1 MRMRSMTGYGKGVYE
16 LDGNKLTIELR
27 AVNHKALDLGI
38 KLPRIL
44 LFLEDSIRKQIQQDI
59 FRGHIDVL
67 VNFEQSEQEKGLYK
81 PNSALAESW
90 INSVALLHNKYP
102 NLQNDVTLSTLARV
116 PDVISREETESND
129 ESLQKLCNV
138 TLGRAIDALVQM
150 REREGLALKK
160 DLNAKLDEIES
171 YRQEIEKYAPTVVEN
186 YRKKLTERIEQ
197 VVSPNVVDQNLL
209 ATEIAL
215 YADHVAIDEE
225 LTRLKIHVENM
236 KKDLEETKPIG
247 RDIEFLVQELNR
259 ETNTIG
265 SKAQCIEITN
275 IVLKIKNVIEK
286 IREQAANIE

>member
-1 MRMRSMTGYGKGVYE
+1 MRSMTGYGKGVYE

-44 LFLEDSIRKQIQQDI
+44 IFLEDSIRKQIQNDI
-59 FRGHIDVL
+59 ARGHIDVL
-67 VNFEQSEQEKGLYK
+67 VNFEQSEQEKGLYM

-90 INSVALLHNKYP
+90 LNSVALLHNRFP
-102 NLQNDVTLSTLARV
+102 NLENDVTLSTLARV
-116 PDVISREETESND
+116 PDVISREETDAND
-129 ESLQKLCNV
+129 ESLQKLCKV
-138 TLGRAIDALVQM
+138 TLGIALDALVAM

-160 DLNAKLDEIES
+160 DLSAKLDEIEG

-186 YRKKLTERIEQ
+186 YRKKLNERIEQ
-197 VVSPNVVDQNLL
+197 AVSPNVVDQNLL

-225 LTRLKIHVENM
+225 LTRLKIHVEHM
-236 KKDLEETKPIG
+236 KQYLEETKPIG

-259 ETNTIG
+259 EANTIG

-275 IVLKIKNVIEK
+275 NVLKIKNVIEK

>member
-1 MRMRSMTGYGKGVYE
+1 MRSMTGYGKGVYE

-44 LFLEDSIRKQIQQDI
+44 IFLEDSIRKQIQNDI
-59 FRGHIDVL
+59 SRGHIDVL
-67 VNFEQSEQEKGLYK
+67 VNFEQSEQEKGLYM

-90 INSVALLHNKYP
+90 LNSVALLHNRFP
-102 NLQNDVTLSTLARV
+102 NLENDVTLSTLARV
-116 PDVISREETESND
+116 PDVISREETDAND
-129 ESLQKLCNV
+129 ESLQKLCKV
-138 TLGRAIDALVQM
+138 TLGIALDALVAM

-160 DLNAKLDEIES
+160 DLSAKLDEIEG

-186 YRKKLTERIEQ
+186 YRKKLNERIEQ
-197 VVSPNVVDQNLL
+197 AVSPNVVDQNLL

-225 LTRLKIHVENM
+225 LTRLKIHVEHM
-236 KKDLEETKPIG
+236 RQYLEETKPIG

-259 ETNTIG
+259 EANTIG

-275 IVLKIKNVIEK
+275 NVLKIKNVIEK

>member
-1 MRMRSMTGYGKGVYE
+1 MRSMTGYGKGVYE

-44 LFLEDSIRKQIQQDI
+44 IFLEDSIRKQIQNDI
-59 FRGHIDVL
+59 ARGHIDVL
-67 VNFEQSEQEKGLYK
+67 VNFEQSEQEKGLYM

-90 INSVALLHNKYP
+90 LNSVALLHNRFP
-102 NLQNDVTLSTLARV
+102 NLENDVTLSTLARV
-116 PDVISREETESND
+116 PDVISREETDAND
-129 ESLQKLCNV
+129 ESLQKLCKV
-138 TLGRAIDALVQM
+138 TLGIALDALVAM

-160 DLNAKLDEIES
+160 DLSSKLDEIEG

-186 YRKKLTERIEQ
+186 YRKKLNERIEQ
-197 VVSPNVVDQNLL
+197 AVSPNVVDQNLL

-225 LTRLKIHVENM
+225 LTRLKIHVEHM
-236 KKDLEETKPIG
+236 RQYLEETKPIG

-259 ETNTIG
+259 EANTIG

-275 IVLKIKNVIEK
+275 NVLKIKNVIEK

>member
-1 MRMRSMTGYGKGVYE
+1 MRSMTGYGKGVYE

-44 LFLEDSIRKQIQQDI
+44 IFLEDSIRKQIQNDI
-59 FRGHIDVL
+59 ARGHIDVL
-67 VNFEQSEQEKGLYK
+67 VNFEQSEQEKGLYM

-90 INSVALLHNKYP
+90 LNSVALLHNRFP
-102 NLQNDVTLSTLARV
+102 NLENDVTLSTLARV
-116 PDVISREETESND
+116 PDVISREETDAND
-129 ESLQKLCNV
+129 ESLQKLCKV
-138 TLGRAIDALVQM
+138 TLGLALDALVAM

-160 DLNAKLDEIES
+160 DLSAKLDEIEG

-186 YRKKLTERIEQ
+186 YRKKLNERIEQ
-197 VVSPNVVDQNLL
+197 AVSPNVVDQNLL

-225 LTRLKIHVENM
+225 LTRLKIHVEHM
-236 KKDLEETKPIG
+236 RQYLEETKPIG

-259 ETNTIG
+259 EANTIG

-275 IVLKIKNVIEK
+275 NVLKIKNVIEK

>member
-1 MRMRSMTGYGKGVYE
+1 
-16 LDGNKLTIELR
+16 
-27 AVNHKALDLGI
+27 
-38 KLPRIL
+38 
-44 LFLEDSIRKQIQQDI
+44 
-59 FRGHIDVL
+59 
-67 VNFEQSEQEKGLYK
+67 
-81 PNSALAESW
+81 
-90 INSVALLHNKYP
+90 
-102 NLQNDVTLSTLARV
+102 
-116 PDVISREETESND
+116 
-129 ESLQKLCNV
+129 
-138 TLGRAIDALVQM
+138 M

>member
-1 MRMRSMTGYGKGVYE
+1 MRSMTGYGKGVYE

-44 LFLEDSIRKQIQQDI
+44 IFLEDSIRKQIQNDI
-59 FRGHIDVL
+59 ARGHIDVL
-67 VNFEQSEQEKGLYK
+67 VNFEQSEQEKGLYM

-90 INSVALLHNKYP
+90 LNSVALLHNRFP
-102 NLQNDVTLSTLARV
+102 NLENDVTLSTLARV
-116 PDVISREETESND
+116 PDVISREETDAND
-129 ESLQKLCNV
+129 ESLQKLCKV
-138 TLGRAIDALVQM
+138 TLGIALDALVAM

-160 DLNAKLDEIES
+160 DLSAKLDEIEG

-186 YRKKLTERIEQ
+186 YRKKLNERIEQ
-197 VVSPNVVDQNLL
+197 AVSPNVVDQNLL

-225 LTRLKIHVENM
+225 LTRLKIHVEHM
-236 KKDLEETKPIG
+236 RQYLEETKPIG

-259 ETNTIG
+259 EANTIG

-275 IVLKIKNVIEK
+275 NVLKIKNVIEK

>member
-1 MRMRSMTGYGKGVYE
+1 MRSMTGYGKGVYE

-27 AVNHKALDLGI
+27 AVNHKALDFGI

-59 FRGHIDVL
+59 SRGHIDVL

-138 TLGRAIDALVQM
+138 TLGRAIDALLQM

>member
-1 MRMRSMTGYGKGVYE
+1 MRSMTGYGKGVYE

-44 LFLEDSIRKQIQQDI
+44 IFLEDSIRKQIQNEI
-59 FRGHIDVL
+59 ARGHIDVL
-67 VNFEQSEQEKGLYK
+67 VNFEQSEQEKGLYM

-90 INSVALLHNKYP
+90 LNSVALLHNRFP
-102 NLQNDVTLSTLARV
+102 NLENDVTLSTLARV
-116 PDVISREETESND
+116 PDVISREETDAND

-138 TLGRAIDALVQM
+138 TLGLALDALVAM

-160 DLNAKLDEIES
+160 DLTAKLDEIEG

-186 YRKKLTERIEQ
+186 YRKKLNERIEQ
-197 VVSPNVVDQNLL
+197 AVSPNVIDQNLL

-225 LTRLKIHVENM
+225 LTRLKIHVEHM
-236 KKDLEETKPIG
+236 RQYLEGTKPIG
-247 RDIEFLVQELNR
+247 RDLEFLVQELNR

-275 IVLKIKNVIEK
+275 NVLKIKNVIEK

>member
-1 MRMRSMTGYGKGVYE
+1 MRSMTGYGKGVYE

-44 LFLEDSIRKQIQQDI
+44 IFLEDSIRKQIQNDI
-59 FRGHIDVL
+59 ARGHIDVL
-67 VNFEQSEQEKGLYK
+67 VNFEQSEQEKGLYM

-90 INSVALLHNKYP
+90 LNSVALLHNRFP
-102 NLQNDVTLSTLARV
+102 NLENDVTLSTLARV
-116 PDVISREETESND
+116 PDVISREETDAND
-129 ESLQKLCNV
+129 ESLQKLCKV
-138 TLGRAIDALVQM
+138 TLGIALDALVAM

-160 DLNAKLDEIES
+160 DLSAKLDEIEG

-186 YRKKLTERIEQ
+186 YRKKLNERIEQ
-197 VVSPNVVDQNLL
+197 AVSPNVVDQNLL

-225 LTRLKIHVENM
+225 LTRLKIHVEHM
-236 KKDLEETKPIG
+236 RQYLDETKPIG

-259 ETNTIG
+259 EANTIG

-275 IVLKIKNVIEK
+275 NVLKIKNVIEK

>member
-1 MRMRSMTGYGKGVYE
+1 MRSMTGYGKGVYE

-44 LFLEDSIRKQIQQDI
+44 IFLEDSIRKQIQNDI
-59 FRGHIDVL
+59 ARGHIDVL
-67 VNFEQSEQEKGLYK
+67 VNFEQSEQEKGLYM

-90 INSVALLHNKYP
+90 LNSVALLHNRFP
-102 NLQNDVTLSTLARV
+102 NLENDVTLSTLARV
-116 PDVISREETESND
+116 PDVISREETDAND
-129 ESLQKLCNV
+129 ESLQKLCKV
-138 TLGRAIDALVQM
+138 TLGIALDALVAM

-160 DLNAKLDEIES
+160 DLSVKLDEIEG

-186 YRKKLTERIEQ
+186 YRKKLNERIEQ
-197 VVSPNVVDQNLL
+197 AVSPNVVDQNLL

-225 LTRLKIHVENM
+225 LTRLKIHVEHM
-236 KKDLEETKPIG
+236 RQYLEETKPIG

-275 IVLKIKNVIEK
+275 NVLKIKNVIEK

>member
-1 MRMRSMTGYGKGVYE
+1 MRSMTGYGKGVYE

-44 LFLEDSIRKQIQQDI
+44 IFLEDSIRKQIQNDI
-59 FRGHIDVL
+59 ARGHIDVL
-67 VNFEQSEQEKGLYK
+67 VNFEQSEQEKGLYM

-90 INSVALLHNKYP
+90 LNSVALLHNRFP
-102 NLQNDVTLSTLARV
+102 NLENDVTLSTLARV
-116 PDVISREETESND
+116 PDVISREETDAND

-138 TLGRAIDALVQM
+138 TLGLALDALVAM

-160 DLNAKLDEIES
+160 DLSAKLDEIEG

-186 YRKKLTERIEQ
+186 YRKKLNERIEQ
-197 VVSPNVVDQNLL
+197 AVSPNVVDQNLL

-225 LTRLKIHVENM
+225 LTRLKIHVEHM
-236 KKDLEETKPIG
+236 RQYLEETKPIG

-259 ETNTIG
+259 EANTIG

-275 IVLKIKNVIEK
+275 NVLKIKNVIEK

>member
-1 MRMRSMTGYGKGVYE
+1 MRSMTGYGKGVYE

-44 LFLEDSIRKQIQQDI
+44 IFLEDSIRKQIQNDI
-59 FRGHIDVL
+59 ARGHIDVL
-67 VNFEQSEQEKGLYK
+67 VNFEQSEQEKGLYM

-90 INSVALLHNKYP
+90 LNSVALLHNRFP
-102 NLQNDVTLSTLARV
+102 NLENDVTLSTLARV
-116 PDVISREETESND
+116 PDVISREETDAND
-129 ESLQKLCNV
+129 ESLQKLCKV
-138 TLGRAIDALVQM
+138 TLGIALDALVAM

-160 DLNAKLDEIES
+160 DLSVKLDEIEG

-186 YRKKLTERIEQ
+186 YRKKLNERIEQ
-197 VVSPNVVDQNLL
+197 AVSPNVVDKNLL

-225 LTRLKIHVENM
+225 LTRLKIHVEHM
-236 KKDLEETKPIG
+236 RQYLEETKPIG

-259 ETNTIG
+259 EANTIG

-275 IVLKIKNVIEK
+275 NVLKIKNVIEK

>member
-1 MRMRSMTGYGKGVYE
+1 MRSMTGYGKGVYE

-44 LFLEDSIRKQIQQDI
+44 IFLEDSIRKQIQNEI
-59 FRGHIDVL
+59 ARGHIDVL
-67 VNFEQSEQEKGLYK
+67 VNFEQSEQEKGLYM

-90 INSVALLHNKYP
+90 LNSVALLHNRFP
-102 NLQNDVTLSTLARV
+102 NLENDVTLSTLARV
-116 PDVISREETESND
+116 PDVISREETDAND
-129 ESLQKLCNV
+129 ESLQKLCKV
-138 TLGRAIDALVQM
+138 TLGIALDALVAM

-160 DLNAKLDEIES
+160 DLTAKLDEIEG

-186 YRKKLTERIEQ
+186 YRKKLNERIEQ
-197 VVSPNVVDQNLL
+197 AVSPNVVDQNLL

-225 LTRLKIHVENM
+225 LTRLKIHVEHM
-236 KKDLEETKPIG
+236 RQYLEETKPIG

-259 ETNTIG
+259 EANTIG

-275 IVLKIKNVIEK
+275 NVLKIKNVIEK

>member
-1 MRMRSMTGYGKGVYE
+1 MRSMTGYGKGVYE

-44 LFLEDSIRKQIQQDI
+44 IFLEDSIRKQIQNDI
-59 FRGHIDVL
+59 ARGHIDVL
-67 VNFEQSEQEKGLYK
+67 VNFEQSEQEKGLYM

-90 INSVALLHNKYP
+90 LNSVALLHNRFP
-102 NLQNDVTLSTLARV
+102 NLENDVTLSTLARV
-116 PDVISREETESND
+116 PDVISREETDAND
-129 ESLQKLCNV
+129 ESLQKLCKV
-138 TLGRAIDALVQM
+138 TLGIALDALVAM

-160 DLNAKLDEIES
+160 DLSAKLDEIEG

-186 YRKKLTERIEQ
+186 YRKKLNERIEQ
-197 VVSPNVVDQNLL
+197 AVSPNVVDQNLL

-225 LTRLKIHVENM
+225 LTRLKIHVEHM
-236 KKDLEETKPIG
+236 RQYLEEAKPIG

-259 ETNTIG
+259 EANTIG

-275 IVLKIKNVIEK
+275 NVLKIKNVIEK

>member
-1 MRMRSMTGYGKGVYE
+1 MRSMTGYGKGVYE

-44 LFLEDSIRKQIQQDI
+44 IFLEDSIRKQIQNDI
-59 FRGHIDVL
+59 ARGHIDVL
-67 VNFEQSEQEKGLYK
+67 VNFEQSEQEKGLYM

-90 INSVALLHNKYP
+90 LNSVALLHNRFP
-102 NLQNDVTLSTLARV
+102 NLENDVTLSTLARV
-116 PDVISREETESND
+116 PDVISREETDAND
-129 ESLQKLCNV
+129 ESLQKLCKV
-138 TLGRAIDALVQM
+138 TLGIALDALVAM

-160 DLNAKLDEIES
+160 DLSVKLDEIEG

-186 YRKKLTERIEQ
+186 YRKKLNERIEQ
-197 VVSPNVVDQNLL
+197 AVSPNVVDQNLL

-225 LTRLKIHVENM
+225 LTRLKIHVEHM
-236 KKDLEETKPIG
+236 RQYLEETKPIG

-259 ETNTIG
+259 EANTIG

-275 IVLKIKNVIEK
+275 NVLKIKNVIEK

>member
-1 MRMRSMTGYGKGVYE
+1 MRSMTGYGKGVYE

-44 LFLEDSIRKQIQQDI
+44 IFLEDSIRKQIQNDI
-59 FRGHIDVL
+59 ARGHIDVL
-67 VNFEQSEQEKGLYK
+67 VNFEQSEQEKGLYM

-90 INSVALLHNKYP
+90 LNSVALLHNRFP
-102 NLQNDVTLSTLARV
+102 NLENDVTLSTLARV
-116 PDVISREETESND
+116 PDVISREETDAND
-129 ESLQKLCNV
+129 ESLQKLCKV
-138 TLGRAIDALVQM
+138 TLGIALDALIAM

-160 DLNAKLDEIES
+160 DLSVKLDEIEG

-186 YRKKLTERIEQ
+186 YRKKLNERIEQ
-197 VVSPNVVDQNLL
+197 AVSPNVVDQNLL

-225 LTRLKIHVENM
+225 LTRLKIHVEHM
-236 KKDLEETKPIG
+236 RQYLEETKPIG

-275 IVLKIKNVIEK
+275 NVLKIKNVIEK

>member
-1 MRMRSMTGYGKGVYE
+1 MRSMTGYGKGVYE

-44 LFLEDSIRKQIQQDI
+44 IFLEDSIRKQIQNDI
-59 FRGHIDVL
+59 ARGHIDVL
-67 VNFEQSEQEKGLYK
+67 VNFEQSEQEKGLYM

-90 INSVALLHNKYP
+90 LNSVALLHNRFP
-102 NLQNDVTLSTLARV
+102 NLENDVTLSTLARV
-116 PDVISREETESND
+116 PDVISREETDAND
-129 ESLQKLCNV
+129 ESLQKLCKV
-138 TLGRAIDALVQM
+138 TLGIALDALVAM

-160 DLNAKLDEIES
+160 DLSAKLDEIDG

-186 YRKKLTERIEQ
+186 YRKKLNERIEQ
-197 VVSPNVVDQNLL
+197 AVSPNVVDQNLL

-225 LTRLKIHVENM
+225 LTRLKIHVEHM
-236 KKDLEETKPIG
+236 RQYLEETKPIG

-259 ETNTIG
+259 EANTIG

-275 IVLKIKNVIEK
+275 NVLKIKNVIEK

>member
-1 MRMRSMTGYGKGVYE
+1 MRSMTGYGKGVYE

-44 LFLEDSIRKQIQQDI
+44 IFLEDSIRKQIQNDI
-59 FRGHIDVL
+59 ARGHIDVL
-67 VNFEQSEQEKGLYK
+67 VNFEQSEQEKGLYM

-90 INSVALLHNKYP
+90 LNSVALLHNRFP
-102 NLQNDVTLSTLARV
+102 NLENDVTLSTLARV
-116 PDVISREETESND
+116 PDVISREETDAND
-129 ESLQKLCNV
+129 ESLQKLCKV
-138 TLGRAIDALVQM
+138 TLGIALDALVAM

-160 DLNAKLDEIES
+160 DLTAKLDEIEG

-186 YRKKLTERIEQ
+186 YRKKLNERIEQ
-197 VVSPNVVDQNLL
+197 AVSPNVVDQNLL

-225 LTRLKIHVENM
+225 LTRLKIHVEHM
-236 KKDLEETKPIG
+236 RQYLEETKPIG

-259 ETNTIG
+259 EANTIG

-275 IVLKIKNVIEK
+275 NVLKIKNVIEK

>member
-1 MRMRSMTGYGKGVYE
+1 MRSMTGYGKGVFE

-44 LFLEDSIRKQIQQDI
+44 LFLEDNIRKQIQQDI
-59 FRGHIDVL
+59 SRGHIDVL

-102 NLQNDVTLSTLARV
+102 NIQNDVTLSTLARV
-116 PDVISREETESND
+116 PDVISREETDSND

-150 REREGLALKK
+150 REREGLALKN
-160 DLNAKLDEIES
+160 DLNAKLDEIEG

-197 VVSPNVVDQNLL
+197 AVSPNVVDQNLL

-225 LTRLKIHVENM
+225 LTRLKIHVVNM

-275 IVLKIKNVIEK
+275 IVLKIKNIIEK

>member
-1 MRMRSMTGYGKGVYE
+1 MRSMTGYGKGVYE

-44 LFLEDSIRKQIQQDI
+44 IFLEDSIRKQIQNDI
-59 FRGHIDVL
+59 ARGHIDVL
-67 VNFEQSEQEKGLYK
+67 VNFEQSEQEKGLYM

-90 INSVALLHNKYP
+90 LNSVALLHNRFP
-102 NLQNDVTLSTLARV
+102 NLENDVTLSTLARV
-116 PDVISREETESND
+116 PDVISREETDAND
-129 ESLQKLCNV
+129 ESLQKLCKV
-138 TLGRAIDALVQM
+138 TLGIALDALIAM

-160 DLNAKLDEIES
+160 DLSAKLDEIEG

-186 YRKKLTERIEQ
+186 YRKKLNERIEQ
-197 VVSPNVVDQNLL
+197 AVSPNVVDQNLL

-225 LTRLKIHVENM
+225 LTRLKIHVEHM
-236 KKDLEETKPIG
+236 RQYLEETKPIG

-275 IVLKIKNVIEK
+275 NVLKIKNVIEK

>member
-1 MRMRSMTGYGKGVYE
+1 MRSMTGYGKGVYE

-44 LFLEDSIRKQIQQDI
+44 IFLEDSIRKQIQNDI
-59 FRGHIDVL
+59 ARGHIDVL
-67 VNFEQSEQEKGLYK
+67 VNFEQSEQEKGLYM

-90 INSVALLHNKYP
+90 LNSVALLHNRFP
-102 NLQNDVTLSTLARV
+102 NLENDVTLSTLARV
-116 PDVISREETESND
+116 PDVISREETDAND
-129 ESLQKLCNV
+129 ESLQKLCKV
-138 TLGRAIDALVQM
+138 TLGIALDALVAM

-160 DLNAKLDEIES
+160 DLSAKLDEIEG
-171 YRQEIEKYAPTVVEN
+171 YRQDIEKYAPTVVEN
-186 YRKKLTERIEQ
+186 YRKKLNERIEQ
-197 VVSPNVVDQNLL
+197 AVSPNVVDQNLL

-225 LTRLKIHVENM
+225 LTRLKIHVEHM
-236 KKDLEETKPIG
+236 RQYLEETKPIG

-259 ETNTIG
+259 EANTIG

-275 IVLKIKNVIEK
+275 NVLKIKNVIEK